1 MGSSSKFDLEVCRNL
16 GFVCACSGNLNDLSA
31 LFVLLEHGSH
41 KLRELRSKKK
51 LNTKLHSCPLLNL
64 CFDVELGTFHTFH
77 TYTVT

>member
-1 MGSSSKFDLEVCRNL
+1 MGSSSKFDLEGCRNL
-16 GFVCACSGNLNDLSA
+16 GFVCACSNLNDLSA
-31 LFVLLEHGSH
+31 LFVLLEHGSQTAVIEV
-41 KLRELRSKKK
+41 KKKK

>member
-16 GFVCACSGNLNDLSA
+16 GFVCACSGNLNDCWNMD
-31 LFVLLEHGSH
+31 H